1 MSVSDDKKES
11 GVDDAKPEV
20 SLGNDEPYSIFTTKE
35 KWLIVAM
42 VALAG
47 FYRSV

>member
-1 MSVSDDKKES
+1 MSASDSKKEC
-11 GVDDAKPEV
+11 GDDTSPDV

-42 VALAG
+42 VGLAG

>member
-1 MSVSDDKKES
+1 MSVSDDKKE
-11 GVDDAKPEV
+11 VADEAKPELA
-20 SLGNDEPYSIFTTKE
+20 LGNDEPYSIFTTKE

-47 FYRSV
+47 FYR